1 MTGRF
6 ICAIVLSLSFLST
19 HLLPVQGQTAT
30 APQQVKHKLKVG
42 IMAGPP
48 WSMQDEDGQWTGIT
62 VDLWREIATNLHL
75 DYEFKPYD
83 LDGVQRAVEKGDVDL
98 AAVGLAITSERENRF
113 DFSDPYFVFN
123 QTIAINS
130 DEQPNILQ
138 VVQSTLV
145 SWSFVALISLI
156 FAMTVLG
163 AFVLWF
169 CERRGDSEHY
179 GPRDWKSFSKALFW
193 STMILAGRDFPK
205 SIGWNISAPKTLPGR
220 IFGIVWMLSG
230 ILMISLFTAGAASV
244 LTSRQLR
251 AIVNN
256 PDDLRHVKVG
266 TVVGAAAEDLLKRR
280 KIKYTTYQTPLELV
294 QALADHRID
303 AGVYGATTLLYYS
316 KQFNNKIVVLN
327 FSLRQ
332 DFAAIPM
339 PSESPLRKPINRAIL
354 QVLDSKRWQ
363 RTVANYVSNEQQ

>member
-6 ICAIVLSLSFLST
+6 ICAIVLVLSLLST
-19 HLLPVQGQTAT
+19 HLLPVHGQTAT
-30 APQQVKHKLKVG
+30 APQQLKRKLRVG
-42 IMAGPP
+42 IMTGPP

-62 VDLWREIATNLHL
+62 VDLWREIATILHM

-83 LDGVQRAVEKGDVDL
+83 LNGVQRAVEKGDVDL
-98 AAVGLAITSERENRF
+98 AVAGLAITSERENRF
-113 DFSDPYFVFN
+113 DFSNPYFVFD
-123 QTIAINS
+123 QTIAVNS
-130 DEQPNILQ
+130 DEQPNIFQ
-138 VVQSTLV
+138 VLQSTLV
-145 SWSFVALISLI
+145 TWSFVALISLI
-156 FAMTVLG
+156 FAMTLLG

-205 SIGWNISAPKTLPGR
+205 SIGWSISAPKTLPGR

-251 AIVNN
+251 SIVNS
-256 PDDLRHVKVG
+256 PEDLRHVKVG
-266 TVVGAAAEDLLKRR
+266 TVVGAAAEDILKRR
-280 KIKYTTYQTPLELV
+280 KINYTTYQTPLELV
-294 QALADHRID
+294 KALADHRID